1 MFPMVGGVTELDA
14 ALDLLT
20 QACADLESEQ
30 IPYDRSMEIGIMVE
44 IPSAVWMAD
53 ILARR
58 VSFFSIGTNDLTQ
71 YLLAADRLN
80 SNVSDYYRA
89 FDPSVF
95 KAVKEVV
102 RAAKNQGRWVGVC
115 GELGGN
121 PLAIPLLAGLG
132 VTELSM
138 SPRAIAEASWIIREI
153 TLNDAEA
160 LADRILELETD
171 KEIRKVLRDFYK
183 SKELNI

>member
-1 MFPMVGGVTELDA
+1 
-14 ALDLLT
+14 
-20 QACADLESEQ
+20 
-30 IPYDRSMEIGIMVE
+30 MEMGIMVE

-53 ILARR
+53 TLARR

-80 SNVSDYYRA
+80 SNVSDYYRV

-95 KAVKEVV
+95 MAIKEVV
-102 RAAKNQGRWVGVC
+102 RAAKNQGRWVGIC

-121 PLAIPLLAGLG
+121 PLAIPLLVGLG

-138 SPRAIAEASWIIREI
+138 SPRAIAEASWLIREI
-153 TLNDAEA
+153 SLKDAEA

-171 KEIRKVLRDFYK
+171 KKIRGVLREFYK
-183 SKELNI
+183 SKEKTT